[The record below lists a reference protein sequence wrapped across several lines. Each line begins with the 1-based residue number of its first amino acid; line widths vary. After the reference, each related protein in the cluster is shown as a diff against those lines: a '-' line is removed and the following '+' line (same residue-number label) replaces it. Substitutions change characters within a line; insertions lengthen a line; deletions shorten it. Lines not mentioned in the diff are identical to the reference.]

1 MICTTKQPR
10 KKGAGAKKDTL
21 FVCVGFVFLNGRTNF
36 TDPEDYLDFRYM
48 KWDRYSLESDLRL
61 GVLPPGML
69 VKAEDGTRI
78 GIVVGNYNDEQQVE
92 FLGELQLEAIKKEK
106 KCAI

>member
-1 MICTTKQPR
+1 MIYTTKQPR
-10 KKGAGAKKDTL
+10 KKGAGAKKGTL
-21 FVCVGFVFLNGRTNF
+21 FVCVGFVFLNGRVNF

-48 KWDRYSLESDLRL
+48 KWDRRSLESDLRL

-69 VKAEDGTRI
+69 IKTEDGTRI
-78 GIVVGNYNDEQQVE
+78 EVVVGHYNYEQRVE